1 MPGGESAARR
11 VVLGRVRGAHG
22 VKGWLR
28 VQPFTQARETLLEYP
43 RWMLGSGDEWG
54 DYRLEL
60 GSPHGSGLLIRLE
73 GVADRDAAQGLAGR
87 DVAVWRD
94 ELPGL
99 GPGEFYWSDLE
110 GLAVVTGDGIHLGVV
125 ERLFETGA
133 NDVVVV
139 AGERERL
146 IPFIRDDVVCRI
158 DLEAGVMEVNWD
170 PEF

>member
-1 MPGGESAARR
+1 MSGGASGARR
-11 VVLGRVRGAHG
+11 VVMGRIRGPHG

-28 VQPFTQARETLLEYP
+28 VQPFTEARESLLDYP
-43 RWMLGSGDEWG
+43 LWMLGGGDDWR
-54 DYRLEL
+54 DYRLQR
-60 GSPHGSGLLIRLE
+60 GSPHGSGLLVSLA
-73 GVADRDAAQGLAGR
+73 GVADRDAAQVLAGS

-99 GPGEFYWSDLE
+99 KAGEFYWSDLE
-110 GLAVVTGDGIHLGVV
+110 GLAVVTGDGVHLGVV

-146 IPFIRDDVVCRI
+146 IPFIMDDVVCRI

-170 PEF
+170 PDF